1 MASPLALWISS
12 SPARAT
18 PSPSFFTRTLI
29 NVAFGRTSSG
39 FRAFTLSLAQVLQPA
54 SRITSSFPCPPA
66 IERVPHSIQR
76 IHASLIAPQSW
87 LEALGQLTQRR
98 FSSRYSAQRPTFPL
112 HPLHPH
118 FITVSPRRVA
128 TTSTQ
133 DHLRYRAGASSPFN
147 NLPNRRKLS
156 ERRNHQPSP
165 DYRRSISSAQ
175 HRLVR
180 TSAQTHHCG
189 PRQTHHVRI
198 NLFEAANGS

>member
-1 MASPLALWISS
+1 MACPPALWISS

-29 NVAFGRTSSG
+29 NVAFGRTSPG
-39 FRAFTLSLAQVLQPA
+39 FRAFKLSLAQVLQRA
-54 SRITSSFPCPPA
+54 SRITSSFPCPPTT
-66 IERVPHSIQR
+66 ERVPPSIQR
-76 IHASLIAPQSW
+76 IHASLIASRSW

-98 FSSRYSAQRPTFPL
+98 FSSRYSAQRPTFT
-112 HPLHPH
+112 LHPH

-128 TTSTQ
+128 TTPTQ
-133 DHLRYRAGASSPFN
+133 DHLRYRAGASSSLH
-147 NLPNRRKLS
+147 NLPDSRKLS
-156 ERRNHQPSP
+156 DRRNHQLPP
-165 DYRRSISSAQ
+165 DHQRSISSAQ